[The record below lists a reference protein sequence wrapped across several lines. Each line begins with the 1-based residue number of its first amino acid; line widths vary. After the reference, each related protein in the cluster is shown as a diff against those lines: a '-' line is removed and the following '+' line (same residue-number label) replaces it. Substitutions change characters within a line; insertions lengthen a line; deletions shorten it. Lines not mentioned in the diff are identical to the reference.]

1 MIRTRTDKGDP
12 CCPICEV
19 LVSTPGEFCSRG
31 HYIHYIVAVAQ
42 MPPPVEVEDAPLT
55 AREQGW
61 YSTDQDGQYTTQP

>member
-1 MIRTRTDKGDP
+1 MIRTRTDKGLP

-19 LVSTPGEFCSRG
+19 LVSTPGEFCSKG

-42 MPPPVEVEDAPLT
+42 MLSPVEVEDAPLA

-61 YSTDQDGQYTTQP
+61 YAEGTET